1 MEKSDKRYRCYVQI
15 LNDELLPAMGCT
27 EPIAIAYAAA
37 KAREVLGLLPERT
50 VVEASGNLI
59 KNVKSVTVPNTGGL
73 KGIEAAAA
81 AGLIAGQP
89 EKQLEVIADVPTQK
103 KKEIAA
109 YLQKKNITVRLAPS
123 DLVLDLTVTV
133 FAGCDTAKV
142 RIVNEHTN
150 LVLIEKNGKQYLNR
164 QPCGENSSGD
174 GTREALSVDAILDF
188 AKTCDLEDVK
198 PVLERQ
204 IRYNSAIAQE
214 GLRHPWGANIGKLF
228 GSATILRMCVSAQRQ
243 KRRQALTPA

>member
-1 MEKSDKRYRCYVQI
+1 MEKSDKLYRCYAQI

-89 EKQLEVIADVPTQK
+89 EKQLEVIADVPAQK

-109 YLQKKNITVRLAPS
+109 YLQKKNITVQMQL
-123 DLVLDLTVTV
+123 
-133 FAGCDTAKV
+133 
-142 RIVNEHTN
+142 
-150 LVLIEKNGKQYLNR
+150 LI
-164 QPCGENSSGD
+164 
-174 GTREALSVDAILDF
+174 A
-188 AKTCDLEDVK
+188 
-198 PVLERQ
+198 
-204 IRYNSAIAQE
+204 
-214 GLRHPWGANIGKLF
+214 
-228 GSATILRMCVSAQRQ
+228 
-243 KRRQALTPA
+243 